1 MVKQYDRHSHLAYC
15 HRAHSCQFGF
25 PKAPSPKT
33 IICREPNDDENWDTI
48 LKSACDVLTK
58 VHELIDAATENQTLD
73 SILDKAHI
81 STDAYINALKVS
93 HQGCSVI
100 LKHDP
105 SDVNING
112 CNHEILCLWEAN
124 IDFQFVLDEY
134 STVMYICSYMMKRE
148 KAMGEVLKSVA
159 HEC

>member
-1 MVKQYDRHSHLAYC
+1 MGHNIKIS
-15 HRAHSCQFGF
+15 
-25 PKAPSPKT
+25 
-33 IICREPNDDENWDTI
+33 
-48 LKSACDVLTK
+48 CDVLTK

-93 HQGCSVI
+93 HWGCSVI

-112 CNHEILCLWEAN
+112 CNHEILCLWGAN

-134 STVMYICSYMMKRE
+134 STVMYICSYMMKSE
-148 KAMGEVLKSVA
+148 KAMGEVLK
-159 HEC
+159 ECCS